1 MKHIT
6 LSPDQHIELQAAENA
21 NLFNAITEAISMA
34 AQHPGCSFDL
44 TYNGFLFAIE
54 HDSDAESLIDEYSE
68 WVCAAQE
75 TTSECLTE

>member
-6 LSPDQHIELQAAENA
+6 LVPDQHIELQPAEGSTLENA
-21 NLFNAITEAISMA
+21 ISESIA
-34 AQHPGCSFDL
+34 LAGKHPGCTFDL
-44 TYNGFLFAIE
+44 TYNGFLFGIE